1 MAREITEEMIKI
13 ANKHCREDLRNALCE
28 GYGGNLKLNEAD
40 EEVGIDSY
48 EVVPNKTLN
57 GNIYD
62 ISKHLRRPYTQI
74 SKEDYECLV
83 DIAENENSDFFEKG
97 GIYYTFGNAD
107 DVYALMSIDDL
118 DAISKD
124 EEGDKK

>member
-1 MAREITEEMIKI
+1 MARPITEEMINE
-13 ANKHCREDLRNALCE
+13 ANKHCRETIKEDLARMS
-28 GYGGNLKLNEAD
+28 GVKLTED
-40 EEVGIDSY
+40 VDDVDIDSY
-48 EVVPNKTLN
+48 EVVPNKTLK